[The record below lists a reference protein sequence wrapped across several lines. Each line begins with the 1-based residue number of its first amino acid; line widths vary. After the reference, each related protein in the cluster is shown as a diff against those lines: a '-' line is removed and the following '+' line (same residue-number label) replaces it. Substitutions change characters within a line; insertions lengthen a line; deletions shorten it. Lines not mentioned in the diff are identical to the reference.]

1 MKLIKKQG
9 KKKRS
14 RIHYIV
20 MHSHSGAGM
29 QCENCVLDHKRLY
42 SYYSIRLIECL
53 RSRNQYCLGFV
64 CNY

>member
-1 MKLIKKQG
+1 
-9 KKKRS
+9 
-14 RIHYIV
+14 

-53 RSRNQYCLGFV
+53 KSTNQYCLGFV